1 MNWLMVLVLVN
12 IHTGD
17 VTAYIGQPYA
27 SAKECDAAGT
37 SHIANTQY
45 PDGLKANYICLSGDQ
60 FKSQPAPEPKKD
72 KKVLGI
78 FG

>member
-1 MNWLMVLVLVN
+1 MNWLMILVLVN

-17 VTAYIGQPYA
+17 VTTYTEQPYA
-27 SAKECDAAGT
+27 SANECDVAGT
-37 SHIANTQY
+37 SHISNTQY
-45 PDGLKANYICLSGDQ
+45 PDGLKANYICLSGDL
-60 FKSQPAPEPKKD
+60 FKPAPNDPKKD